1 MDEPAAVV
9 TDPGGPSLPPPPP
22 PPNGPTMTFG
32 LRPVA
37 VAGLCLLVAGV
48 AAFFA
53 YKTLWP
59 WPERHAAELLG
70 VLVVLAGVIGLA
82 AAQFRAPTRRRQ
94 AVVVAIVVAAA
105 IPFVAVTFVP
115 GIAQPKSQP
124 IPGDQ
129 AYALYAAPDGSWD
142 LYWMPHGDA
151 AGLIALTDTDDVSER
166 WPVLAPDGASLV
178 YTLVASDGSMDLHRM
193 QLQPDGRPGSDDIV
207 LRGDGRSV
215 IARAA
220 G

>member
-22 PPNGPTMTFG
+22 PPTGPTMTFG

-70 VLVVLAGVIGLA
+70 VLVVLAGVIGLVSA
-82 AAQFRAPTRRRQ
+82 RFRAPTRRRQ
-94 AVVVAIVVAAA
+94 AVVVAIVVALA
-105 IPFVAVTFVP
+105 I
-115 GIAQPKSQP
+115 
-124 IPGDQ
+124 
-129 AYALYAAPDGSWD
+129 DG
-142 LYWMPHGDA
+142 LHPRAA
-151 AGLIALTDTDDVSER
+151 AG
-166 WPVLAPDGASLV
+166 APAG
-178 YTLVASDGSMDLHRM
+178 
-193 QLQPDGRPGSDDIV
+193 
-207 LRGDGRSV
+207 
-215 IARAA
+215 ARAP
-220 G
+220 GTTPSSPRSCCGT